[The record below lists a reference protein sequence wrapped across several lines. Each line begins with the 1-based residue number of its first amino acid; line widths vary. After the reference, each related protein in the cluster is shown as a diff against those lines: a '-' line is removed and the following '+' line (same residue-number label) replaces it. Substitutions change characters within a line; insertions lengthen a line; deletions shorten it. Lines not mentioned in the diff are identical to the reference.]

1 MSILSVDNLI
11 VVKCLK
17 LLNIIT
23 CLSMLDV
30 GVACYLLLSIVA
42 VSNILCSV
50 SDIVKVSII
59 TS

>member
-1 MSILSVDNLI
+1 VSILSVDNLV

-23 CLSMLDV
+23 CLCMLEV
-30 GVACYLLLSIVA
+30 VVALCLLSGIVA
-42 VSNILCSV
+42 VSDSLCSV
-50 SDIVKVSII
+50 SDIVKASVI